1 MKKNLKR
8 TLTAVVA
15 GVMAVNCMA
24 LASVMQAGAA
34 ATKYE
39 FEDGKQSAKNS
50 VKDDDANASG
60 GKYVFLENGGDEISV
75 TVPTEKTGMYTIKVA
90 YSAPYGNKIQNLYV
104 NDVDQG
110 QCSFSPTKEGEWK
123 ELDLGSVKLDAGD
136 NKISIVGSWGWTN
149 FDYITVEEATLP
161 DITASDTKC
170 SDPAATAQA
179 DSLMQYLSSVYG
191 KHIISG
197 QQEIYKYG
205 PHDFE
210 YEFNYIHDTTG
221 KYPAIRGF
229 DYLNCNPLY
238 GSEDGTTDRIIQW
251 VNDNPYS
258 ENQGIATASWHITV
272 PKNFSSYNIGDKVD
286 WANATYVPKET
297 DFEPSKILVEGSKE
311 REYYMLCLK
320 GLAAELQK
328 LQDADVPL
336 IFRPLHEAEG
346 GGGET
351 GSWFWWGKEGSAV
364 YKELWIL
371 TYKTLTEEYGLHN
384 LIWEWNSYAYDTSAN
399 WYPGDEYVDI
409 VAYDKYNCTDWST
422 GSAVL
427 KHNDSAISSTFYSIM
442 QKYNSKK
449 MVAMAENDSIP
460 TLNNLVTE
468 KAGWLYFCPW
478 YDGGSNDTNFL
489 TNELFNTKE
498 DLKEM
503 YTSDYCITLDEL
515 PDDLYGNGQQGTGTK
530 PSHTTTAT
538 TTTTT
543 PEGKGEAAKIVAD
556 NGVYNISF
564 KQAIGNRVDLT
575 FDFDG
580 DVNYANGCIGISA
593 TVDGVDYWLNYKW
606 EVDSKGEVT
615 AKLDEP
621 FNVTYNNGKSEVTDA
636 DMIKKISDEAIKQK
650 NAQVQIWW
658 ANDGAGD
665 AMETSSV
672 KLTGAY
678 LPKSGETT
686 TEPTGTTTS
695 DDASQTTDS
704 ETETT
709 VSETETTV
717 SATETSATESVTTT
731 VTGDSSETSTET
743 SATTTTTASSGTEAP
758 GIVTTESSATTET
771 EPATVSLYGDANLDG
786 RVDITDAV
794 LMNKAAAGQVELS
807 AQARANADCMAD
819 NVLSSDDALSL
830 LQFLVH
836 IISSLPVTPQ

>member
-371 TYKTLTEEYGLHN
+371 TYETLTEEYGLHN

-606 EVDSKGEVT
+606 EVDSKGE
-615 AKLDEP
+615 
-621 FNVTYNNGKSEVTDA
+621 
-636 DMIKKISDEAIKQK
+636 I
-650 NAQVQIWW
+650 
-658 ANDGAGD
+658 
-665 AMETSSV
+665 
-672 KLTGAY
+672 
-678 LPKSGETT
+678 
-686 TEPTGTTTS
+686 
-695 DDASQTTDS
+695 
-704 ETETT
+704 
-709 VSETETTV
+709 
-717 SATETSATESVTTT
+717 
-731 VTGDSSETSTET
+731 
-743 SATTTTTASSGTEAP
+743 
-758 GIVTTESSATTET
+758 
-771 EPATVSLYGDANLDG
+771 G
-786 RVDITDAV
+786 RAHV
-794 LMNKAAAGQVELS
+794 
-807 AQARANADCMAD
+807 
-819 NVLSSDDALSL
+819 
-830 LQFLVH
+830 
-836 IISSLPVTPQ
+836 

>member
-297 DFEPSKILVEGSKE
+297 DFEPSKILVEGSKDQGFFAIVGTIHIHSILFQAE
-311 REYYMLCLK
+311 TDTLYYQFLIIYYQNFPAHLRISLIQLISCL
-320 GLAAELQK
+320 
-328 LQDADVPL
+328 
-336 IFRPLHEAEG
+336 
-346 GGGET
+346 
-351 GSWFWWGKEGSAV
+351 
-364 YKELWIL
+364 
-371 TYKTLTEEYGLHN
+371 
-384 LIWEWNSYAYDTSAN
+384 
-399 WYPGDEYVDI
+399 
-409 VAYDKYNCTDWST
+409 
-422 GSAVL
+422 
-427 KHNDSAISSTFYSIM
+427 
-442 QKYNSKK
+442 
-449 MVAMAENDSIP
+449 
-460 TLNNLVTE
+460 
-468 KAGWLYFCPW
+468 
-478 YDGGSNDTNFL
+478 
-489 TNELFNTKE
+489 
-498 DLKEM
+498 
-503 YTSDYCITLDEL
+503 
-515 PDDLYGNGQQGTGTK
+515 
-530 PSHTTTAT
+530 
-538 TTTTT
+538 
-543 PEGKGEAAKIVAD
+543 
-556 NGVYNISF
+556 
-564 KQAIGNRVDLT
+564 
-575 FDFDG
+575 
-580 DVNYANGCIGISA
+580 
-593 TVDGVDYWLNYKW
+593 
-606 EVDSKGEVT
+606 
-615 AKLDEP
+615 
-621 FNVTYNNGKSEVTDA
+621 
-636 DMIKKISDEAIKQK
+636 
-650 NAQVQIWW
+650 
-658 ANDGAGD
+658 
-665 AMETSSV
+665 
-672 KLTGAY
+672 
-678 LPKSGETT
+678 
-686 TEPTGTTTS
+686 
-695 DDASQTTDS
+695 
-704 ETETT
+704 
-709 VSETETTV
+709 
-717 SATETSATESVTTT
+717 
-731 VTGDSSETSTET
+731 
-743 SATTTTTASSGTEAP
+743 
-758 GIVTTESSATTET
+758 
-771 EPATVSLYGDANLDG
+771 
-786 RVDITDAV
+786 
-794 LMNKAAAGQVELS
+794 
-807 AQARANADCMAD
+807 
-819 NVLSSDDALSL
+819 LSL
-830 LQFLVH
+830 KRYPL
-836 IISSLPVTPQ
+836 

>member
-104 NDVDQG
+104 NGVDQG

-136 NKISIVGSWGWTN
+136 NTISIVGSWGWTN

-272 PKNFSSYNIGDKVD
+272 PKNFSSYNIGDSVA
-286 WANATYVPKET
+286 WADATYVPKET

-371 TYKTLTEEYGLHN
+371 TYETLTEEYGLHN

-478 YDGGSNDTNFL
+478 YGDHLMSSQYNDPAQ
-489 TNELFNTKE
+489 
-498 DLKEM
+498 LKKM

-515 PDDLYGNGQQGTGTK
+515 PEDLYGGASVEPGTTLTTK
-530 PSHTTTAT
+530 
-538 TTTTT
+538 
-543 PEGKGEAAKIVAD
+543 
-556 NGVYNISF
+556 
-564 KQAIGNRVDLT
+564 
-575 FDFDG
+575 
-580 DVNYANGCIGISA
+580 
-593 TVDGVDYWLNYKW
+593 
-606 EVDSKGEVT
+606 
-615 AKLDEP
+615 
-621 FNVTYNNGKSEVTDA
+621 
-636 DMIKKISDEAIKQK
+636 
-650 NAQVQIWW
+650 
-658 ANDGAGD
+658 
-665 AMETSSV
+665 ETS
-672 KLTGAY
+672 
-678 LPKSGETT
+678 E
-686 TEPTGTTTS
+686 
-695 DDASQTTDS
+695 
-704 ETETT
+704 T
-709 VSETETTV
+709 VSETTTV
-717 SATETSATESVTTT
+717 TETSATETSETEKSSETASETTTETTKESVTT
-731 VTGDSSETSTET
+731 SSEEQTTET
-743 SATTTTTASSGTEAP
+743 TE
-758 GIVTTESSATTET
+758 TTESSATTASATTATET
-771 EPATVSLYGDANLDG
+771 ETTVATSTTESKTSETSGSVDPKNVLYGDVNLDG

-794 LMNKAAAGQVELS
+794 LLNKVAAGAVTLDTAEKQV
-807 AQARANADCMAD
+807 NADCDANGEVD
-819 NVLSSDDALSL
+819 GKDAVVLLK
-830 LQFLVH
+830 FLV
-836 IISSLPVTPQ
+836 SLIKTLPSAE

>member
-8 TLTAVVA
+8 ALTAAVA
-15 GVMAVNCMA
+15 GVMTVNCLA

-34 ATKYE
+34 GTKYE
-39 FEDGKQSAKNS
+39 FEDGKQSAENS
-50 VKDDDANASG
+50 VKDDANASG

-75 TVPTEKTGMYTIKVA
+75 TVPIEKTGMYALKVN

-104 NDVDQG
+104 NGVDQG
-110 QCSFSPTKEGEWK
+110 QCSFSPTDEGVWK

-136 NKISIVGSWGWTN
+136 NTIAIVGSWGWTN
-149 FDYITVEEATLP
+149 FDYISVEEATLP

-170 SDPAATAQA
+170 SDPAATAEA

-210 YEFNYIHDTTG
+210 YEFKYINDTTG

-272 PKNFSSYNIGDKVD
+272 PKKFSSYNIGDSVD

-297 DFEPSKILVEGSKE
+297 DFEPSKILEEGSKE

-320 GLAAELQK
+320 GLAGELQK
-328 LQDADVPL
+328 LQDANVPL

-351 GSWFWWGKEGSAV
+351 GSWFWWGKEGSTV

-371 TYKTLTEEYGLHN
+371 TYETLTQEYGLHN

-399 WYPGDEYVDI
+399 WYPGDEYVDLI
-409 VAYDKYNCTDWST
+409 AYDKYNCTDWST

-449 MVAMAENDSIP
+449 MVAMSENDSIP
-460 TLNNLVTE
+460 TLNNLVSE

-478 YDGGSNDTNFL
+478 YDGGSDSTNFL

-498 DLKEM
+498 DLKEI

-515 PDDLYGNGQQGTGTK
+515 PTDLYGNGQQGTGTK
-530 PSHTTTAT
+530 PSHTTQPT
-538 TTTTT
+538 TTTTV
-543 PEGKGEAAKIVAD
+543 PAGKGEAAKIVAD
-556 NGVYNISF
+556 SGVYNITF
-564 KQAIGNRVDLT
+564 KESIGDTLDLM
-575 FDFDG
+575 FKVG
-580 DVNYANGCIGISA
+580 DTISAANGGVGFSA
-593 TVDGVDYWLNYKW
+593 SVDGTDYWVNFEWKL
-606 EVDSKGEVT
+606 KGEKEITV
-615 AKLDEP
+615 KLDTP
-621 FNVTYNNGKSEVTDA
+621 LNVTYNNGKDKVTDKDQIA
-636 DMIKKISDEAIKQK
+636 KIVDEAIKQK
-650 NAQVQIWW
+650 TAQVQVWW
-658 ANDGAGD
+658 TGD
-665 AMETSSV
+665 KNGDSAEISEV
-672 KLTGAY
+672 ELIGAY
-678 LPKSGETT
+678 LPKKGDSTDTETT
-686 TEPTGTTTS
+686 TSSETSDSTESETTT
-695 DDASQTTDS
+695 T
-704 ETETT
+704 TT
-709 VSETETTV
+709 VSETSDSSDTTE
-717 SATETSATESVTTT
+717 ATTDTTSATDDSTASVSDT
-731 VTGDSSETSTET
+731 SSETTTT
-743 SATTTTTASSGTEAP
+743 SATTESSEAP
-758 GIVTTESSATTET
+758 IEG
-771 EPATVSLYGDANLDG
+771 PSLYGDVNLDG

-794 LMNKAAAGQVELS
+794 LLNKIVSGQVTVNG
-807 AQARANADCMAD
+807 QAAANADTTAD
-819 NVLSSDDALSL
+819 GSVSSDDAISL
-830 LQFLVH
+830 LKFLVQ
-836 IISSLPVTPQ
+836 IVTSLPITD